1 MTNVRLVAVFVVLA
15 VMIASWALTCAAGRA
30 DRVIAGVAPLD
41 PRTFARFT
49 LVTLGTGG
57 AYENPN
63 RAGPCIALA
72 LGDEIVLVDAGRAVA
87 EALRGA
93 KIPVAQ
99 PRSVYLTSLLPENT
113 VGLDDLL
120 LTGWL
125 AGREA
130 PLRLLGP
137 PGTRA
142 LAEHLISA
150 HRLAIRAQAQ
160 ALGLPQAGASFEAL
174 EIEDGWS
181 EARGELALRAGA
193 LPGGPLPALAYR
205 FEAAGRSVVV
215 APTGWAHEALL
226 GFARGAH
233 VLVHEAAFVPTPD
246 LAAEIGLDVDA
257 ERLRREGAL
266 HTSIEAVGELARR
279 AGVETLVLVRLR
291 PPPVYDL
298 QITGLVDDRFG
309 GRIVIADDGDEIR
322 P

>member
-1 MTNVRLVAVFVVLA
+1 MTNARLVALFAVLS
-15 VMIASWALTCAAGRA
+15 VMIASWALTCAARRA

-41 PRTFARFT
+41 ARAFAQLT

-63 RAGPCIALA
+63 RAGPCMALA
-72 LGDEIVLVDAGRAVA
+72 LGDEIALVDAGRAVA
-87 EALRGA
+87 EALRSA
-93 KIPVAQ
+93 SIPVAQ

-130 PLRLLGP
+130 PVRLVGP
-137 PGTRA
+137 PGTRV
-142 LAEHLISA
+142 LAERLIAA
-150 HRLAIRAQAQ
+150 HGPAIRAQAE
-160 ALGLPQAGASFEAL
+160 ALDLPEAGAGFETL

-181 EARGELALRAGA
+181 EARGSLALRAGA

-205 FEAAGRSVVV
+205 FEAGGRSVVV
-215 APTGWAHEALL
+215 APAGWAPDALVD
-226 GFARGAH
+226 FARGAH

-246 LAAEIGLDVDA
+246 LAEKIGLDVDS

-266 HTSIEAVGELARR
+266 HTSIEAVGDLAHR

-309 GRIVIADDGDEIR
+309 GHIVIAGDGDEIT

>member
-1 MTNVRLVAVFVVLA
+1 MTNLRLVGFFVVLA
-15 VMIASWALTCAAGRA
+15 VMIASWALTCAAWRA
-30 DRVIAGVAPLD
+30 DRVISGVAPLD
-41 PRTFARFT
+41 RRAFARLT

-72 LGDEIVLVDAGRAVA
+72 LGDEIALVDAGRAVA

-99 PRSVYLTSLLPENT
+99 PRSVHLTSLLPENT

-130 PLRLLGP
+130 PLRLVGP

-142 LAEHLISA
+142 LAEHLIAA
-150 HRLAIRAQAQ
+150 HQPAIRAHAE
-160 ALGLPQAGASFEAL
+160 ALGLPETGAGFETL

-181 EARGELALRAGA
+181 EARGGLALRAGA
-193 LPGGPLPALAYR
+193 LPGGPLLALAYR
-205 FEAAGRSVVV
+205 FEAGGRSVVV
-215 APTGWAHEALL
+215 APTGWAHEALV

-246 LAAEIGLDVDA
+246 LAAEIGLDVDS
-257 ERLRREGAL
+257 ERLRREAAL
-266 HTSIEAVGELARR
+266 HTSIEAVGDLAHR

-309 GRIVIADDGDEIR
+309 GRIAMAEDGDEIT

>member
-1 MTNVRLVAVFVVLA
+1 MTSARLVAFFVVLA
-15 VMIASWALTCAAGRA
+15 VMIASWALTCAAWRA

-41 PRTFARFT
+41 PRAFAQLT

-72 LGDEIVLVDAGRAVA
+72 LGDEIALVDAGRAVA
-87 EALRGA
+87 EALRRA

-99 PRSVYLTSLLPENT
+99 PHSVYLTSLLPENT

-130 PLRLLGP
+130 PVRLVGP

-142 LAEHLISA
+142 LAERLSTA
-150 HRLAIRAQAQ
+150 HQLAIRAQAD
-160 ALGLPQAGASFEAL
+160 ALGLPEAGAGFEVL

-181 EARGELALRAGA
+181 EARGPLALRAGA

-205 FEAAGRSVVV
+205 FEAGGRSVVV
-215 APTGWAHEALL
+215 APTGWAHDALV
-226 GFARGAH
+226 GFARGAKI
-233 VLVHEAAFVPTPD
+233 LVHEAAFVPTPD
-246 LAAEIGLDVDA
+246 LAQEIGLDLDT
-257 ERLRREGAL
+257 ERLSREVAL
-266 HTSIEAVGELARR
+266 HTSIEAVGDLARR

-298 QITGLVDDRFG
+298 QITGLVEDRFD
-309 GRIVIADDGDEIR
+309 GRIVIADDGDEIT

>member
-1 MTNVRLVAVFVVLA
+1 
-15 VMIASWALTCAAGRA
+15 
-30 DRVIAGVAPLD
+30 
-41 PRTFARFT
+41 
-49 LVTLGTGG
+49 
-57 AYENPN
+57 
-63 RAGPCIALA
+63 
-72 LGDEIVLVDAGRAVA
+72 
-87 EALRGA
+87 
-93 KIPVAQ
+93 VAQ

-130 PLRLLGP
+130 PVRLVGP
-137 PGTRA
+137 AGTHA
-142 LAEHLISA
+142 LAEHLIAA
-150 HRLAIRAQAQ
+150 HQPAIRAQAE
-160 ALGLPQAGASFEAL
+160 ALGLPETGAGFETL

-181 EARGELALRAGA
+181 EARGELSLRAGA

-205 FEAAGRSVVV
+205 FEAGGRSVVV
-215 APTGWAHEALL
+215 APTGWAHDALV

-246 LAAEIGLDVDA
+246 LAAEIGLDVNT
-257 ERLRREGAL
+257 ERLRREAVL
-266 HTSIEAVGELARR
+266 HTSIEAVGDLARR

-309 GRIVIADDGDEIR
+309 GRIAIAEDGDEIT